1 MAEDALK
8 MYLDALDTLGYQSDL
23 TYYAATC
30 HYKLEDYDSALTLVE
45 HIIEQGKYNHSERFM
60 GSGSTHTSTAVFLIP
75 FSYKNPS

>member
-45 HIIEQGKYNHSERFM
+45 HIIEH
-60 GSGSTHTSTAVFLIP
+60 
-75 FSYKNPS
+75 